1 MRFPLHLRTSP
12 ASFRA
17 RSGAPSLA
25 DGPAGQPAR
34 TRQGRATAPR
44 AGTASTSGA
53 PAARQTTVLRAPLEP
68 QARRVQEQ
76 VNPTFLANSP
86 TQEDWYWGRTASGT
100 EEDYFWRRLSDNW
113 YQKDVIPSTY
123 LEIHNQCYEAY
134 NANPLAFAI
143 IEMTTAFVLGKG
155 ITVAAAHPR
164 VQKVIDAFW
173 HDPDNH
179 MDERIYSICTELA
192 LYGEQFIRFFV
203 NPINGAVKIGQ
214 IDPSIIDQI
223 ESDPEN
229 IEKPLR
235 VHRRPIGPSA
245 TIPGQP
251 AMPQQAENF
260 EGRWFTV
267 PDEVMQFCINKV
279 SNAKRGHSD
288 LATLIPWL
296 RRYKDWLT
304 DRVRINKY
312 RTAFIWDVT
321 VQGADRKTL
330 AAKQSE
336 WRYPP
341 EPGTVIF
348 HNEAEQ
354 WEAKDPKILADQVA
368 EDGRAIKLMIAVGAG
383 LPEHYLSDG
392 QNANRATAAEMG
404 LPTLLKFQRRQKT
417 MEHILRCILDRV
429 IAEARVAGVLPKSA
443 SDQYDILFPEI
454 DTNDNASLAMA
465 TSTLINALVTAH
477 QMGWASRQT
486 CMRLFYTFA
495 GEEVDVFEELQRIA
509 AEDNE
514 RPEDTNVSTPRP
526 AAPGTTPGDRSP
538 RQQRPD
544 PGATFP
550 QLATD
555 ARQTGIDIGV
565 TRGSDGTFDVAST
578 APRNIIFGRQ

>member
-1 MRFPLHLRTSP
+1 MRLFTPIRTSLHTLLYRPSPSP
-12 ASFRA
+12 AA
-17 RSGAPSLA
+17 LPPA
-25 DGPAGQPAR
+25 DQPA
-34 TRQGRATAPR
+34 TRHVREQINPALL
-44 AGTASTSGA
+44 AS
-53 PAARQTTVLRAPLEP
+53 
-68 QARRVQEQ
+68 
-76 VNPTFLANSP
+76 SP

-155 ITVAAAHPR
+155 VTVTAHHPK

-179 MDERIYSICTELA
+179 MDERVHAICTELA

-203 NPINGAVKIGQ
+203 NPINGAVKIAQ

-251 AMPQQAENF
+251 AMPQQPEDFA
-260 EGRWFTV
+260 GRWFTV

-288 LATLIPWL
+288 LATLLPWL

-312 RTAFIWDVT
+312 RGAFIWDVT
-321 VQGADRKTL
+321 IQGADRKTL
-330 AAKQSE
+330 AAKQAA
-336 WRYPP
+336 WKYPP

-348 HNEAEQ
+348 HNEAEK
-354 WEAKDPKILADQVA
+354 WEARDPKILADQVA

-392 QNANRATAAEMG
+392 QNANRATAVAMG
-404 LPTLLKFQRRQKT
+404 LPTLLKFQRRQKK
-417 MEHILRCILDRV
+417 MEYILRCILDRV
-429 IAEARVAGVLPKSA
+429 IAEAKHAGTLPQSA
-443 SDQYDILFPEI
+443 SAAYDIIFPEI
-454 DTNDNASLAMA
+454 DVDDNL
-465 TSTLINALVTAH
+465 TLGQSAYYLVQALSQAREL
-477 QMGWASRQT
+477 GILSRQT
-486 CMRLFYTFA
+486 AMELLFTILNEEIDPITEFA
-495 GEEVDVFEELQRIA
+495 RIA
-509 AEDNE
+509 AEQE
-514 RPEDTNVSTPRP
+514 KSAPTSTLASNTAP
-526 AAPGTTPGDRSP
+526 APPANAPGDRTP
-538 RQQRPD
+538 REPKPAPVVQ
-544 PGATFP
+544 FP

-555 ARQTGIDIGV
+555 EKNVGGTDIGLK
-565 TRGSDGTFDVAST
+565 GDGAYDVAST
-578 APRNIIFGRQ
+578 QPRNITFGRQ

>member
-1 MRFPLHLRTSP
+1 MRLFAQL
-12 ASFRA
+12 
-17 RSGAPSLA
+17 
-25 DGPAGQPAR
+25 GPALHALLSGPADLDQPDNR
-34 TRQGRATAPR
+34 RMDQPR
-44 AGTASTSGA
+44 I
-53 PAARQTTVLRAPLEP
+53 R
-68 QARRVQEQ
+68 EQ
-76 VNPTFLANSP
+76 INPTFLANSP
-86 TQEDWYWGRTASGT
+86 TQEDWYWGRTATGT

-155 ITVAAAHPR
+155 ISVTARHPK

-179 MDERIYSICTELA
+179 MDERVYSICTELA
-192 LYGEQFIRFFV
+192 LYGEQFIRFFI

-251 AMPQQAENF
+251 AMPQQPEEF

-267 PDEVMQFCINKV
+267 PDEVMQFCVNKV

-288 LATLIPWL
+288 LATLLPWL

-304 DRVRINKY
+304 DRVRLNKY

-321 VQGADRKTL
+321 VTGGDRKTL
-330 AAKQSE
+330 AAKQAE
-336 WRYPP
+336 WKYPP

-348 HNEAEQ
+348 HNETEVWQ
-354 WEAKDPKILADQVA
+354 AKDPQINAGQAA

-392 QNANRATAAEMG
+392 QNSNRATAAAMG
-404 LPTLLKFQRRQKT
+404 LPTLLKFQRRQKKL
-417 MEHILRCILDRV
+417 EHVLRCILDRV
-429 IAEARVAGVLPKSA
+429 IAEARRAGALPRA
-443 SDQYDILFPEI
+443 AAEDYDIIFPEI
-454 DTNDNASLAMA
+454 DVDDNLVLGQSAYYLTQAIMQARQGGLLSQFTAMQLLFGILNEEIDPIA
-465 TSTLINALVTAH
+465 EL
-477 QMGWASRQT
+477 R
-486 CMRLFYTFA
+486 RLA
-495 GEEVDVFEELQRIA
+495 GERGA
-509 AEDNE
+509 ASDAENSASEDN
-514 RPEDTNVSTPRP
+514 PP
-526 AAPGTTPGDRSP
+526 APPGTPGGDVSP
-538 RQQRPD
+538 RQQQPA
-544 PGATFP
+544 PTATFP

-555 ARQTGIDIGV
+555 DKNASGADIGV
-565 TRGSDGTFDVAST
+565 RKGGDGAYDVAST
-578 APRNIIFGRQ
+578 QPRTIIFGRQ